1 MPPPRSLSP
10 EKVAIEKV
18 CKIHR
23 KLPAGG
29 VLVFLTG
36 KQEIIRCVN
45 RLKQRLG
52 PSNRGRKTSG
62 SAVERNEQ
70 SFGRND
76 VHRRTLHVDDDALD
90 GFRDMDDDEVDGDL
104 FQNEEDED
112 DYDVLDNDDDAD
124 IDVGIAASDDDDK
137 RPRKLLI
144 LPLYSML
151 SADEQAKVFS
161 PVPEDTRLIVVAT
174 NIAETSITIPVR
186 AYVSIMQ
193 IRHFSL
199 TPQPFFHSLI
209 YREFHTSSIAVGK
222 NAVTIMLAPAWPLT
236 MSCGL
241 ARRRPIS
248 ARAERGA
255 QVPVIVTGCIR
266 PVSTRATWTNLR
278 YPRC

>member
-1 MPPPRSLSP
+1 M
-10 EKVAIEKV
+10 EKV

-62 SAVERNEQ
+62 SAAERKDQ
-70 SFGRND
+70 SFETND
-76 VHRRTLHVDDDALD
+76 VHRRPLHVDVDALD

-104 FQNEEDED
+104 FQKEEDED
-112 DYDVLDNDDDAD
+112 DYDVLDKDDDAD
-124 IDVGIAASDDDDK
+124 IDVGITASDDDDK
-137 RPRKLLI
+137 RPRKVLL

-186 AYVSIMQ
+186 TYIFIMQ
-193 IRHFSL
+193 IWHSSL
-199 TPQPFFHSLI
+199 TPQHVVRSLI

-222 NAVTIMLAPAWPLT
+222 NAVTTMLALAWPPT
-236 MSCGL
+236 MSCG
-241 ARRRPIS
+241 
-248 ARAERGA
+248 
-255 QVPVIVTGCIR
+255 
-266 PVSTRATWTNLR
+266 
-278 YPRC
+278 